1 MHADCPASLLLFLLC
16 AHHAEKHNNAIFDTF
31 YLLTR
36 AILCFVRADWYGSP
50 FGILLWILLGFCVIS
65 CAFGACTYHRRYYYD
80 DIPQQQYTKGQP

>member
-1 MHADCPASLLLFLLC
+1 MRAPRRD
-16 AHHAEKHNNAIFDTF
+16 AETTTRFFFTHFIL
-31 YLLTR
+31 LLTR

-65 CAFGACTYHRRYYYD
+65 LAFGACTYHRRYYYD